1 MHGLIAC
8 AVLLGVMAALPHVV
22 ELYHVDILILFLVN
36 LLLAQSY
43 RLVTTTGDWSLC
55 HVVLMGSGAYAT
67 ALVTKHLGWPFWLG
81 VPMAGV
87 AGALVAL
94 AVVAPLLRTIGFGFF
109 IGSFAL
115 GEFVREQP
123 APRVGPGLVAPGC
136 EDDVITEGKGA
147 RRQRSRHHCLA
158 RAVMDPHRAEVATES
173 RLEEIARGRVER
185 PA

>member
-1 MHGLIAC
+1 MAQRKGIA
-8 AVLLGVMAALPHVV
+8 AHALLGRQAGAEQAV
-22 ELYHVDILILFLVN
+22 EERCRRGRH
-36 LLLAQSY
+36 ARRQGH
-43 RLVTTTGDWSLC
+43 T
-55 HVVLMGSGAYAT
+55 
-67 ALVTKHLGWPFWLG
+67 
-81 VPMAGV
+81 GV
-87 AGALVAL
+87 ARACRRSRRIGGDAGIRRAGDGVLGAAAHHV
-94 AVVAPLLRTIGFGFF
+94 
-109 IGSFAL
+109 

-185 PA
+185 LA